1 MRSRKAHRWI
11 PLVLVAGWLWL
22 PGVGAERDWDTPV
35 KKWGKGPVSYLLAEQ
50 EQKGYKKLK
59 SQEEREAFIEEFW
72 ERRNPREMEVPN
84 LFQTRF
90 YARVDSVDQLL
101 KEQGIPAGWKSDL
114 GRVLILLGQADDF
127 QLVAVD
133 AGGGAQASPE
143 TAGPDRGYGSG
154 GGRDAQGGQ
163 ERTVKITMMYEDLT
177 RLGLRA
183 NLELEFVKDGLATR
197 LETRVDLGTDAVRGL
212 DQEVLVQEFPAG
224 QAAPMEEFLN
234 LGSSALDEPETAA
247 ADALVNPVAQT
258 VQRDL
263 LLEVLDGG
271 EVSAEIPFE
280 SSVDVYKA
288 KAGKTYVAIS
298 LAIEPA
304 RYAELGGETD
314 LHPIA
319 ALRDHAD
326 PDNLYLYDSDALFA
340 PSKENATAG
349 EEDLL
354 RFQAGDGMN
363 PGTYTL
369 VTGWVNDAGD
379 ISGLKKEDLEVPDFS
394 AASVQISSITLAE
407 SWEPTDEPEGELKR
421 PFILGN
427 RRVVPMVVPVLPV
440 NGDLALYYQIYNAA
454 PEGGSPD
461 LGIGYHVYR
470 KRGTRFT
477 RQGVDVVSDVK
488 DLVVLYELPLVGWP
502 VGEYKIKVVV
512 TDNHSGAFDEE
523 EVLFQIE

>member
-22 PGVGAERDWDTPV
+22 PGVGAERDWDPPV

-50 EQKGYKKLK
+50 EEKGYKKLK
-59 SQEEREAFIEEFW
+59 SEEEREAFIEEFW

-84 LFQTRF
+84 PFQARF
-90 YARVDSVDQLL
+90 YARVDSVDRLL

-127 QLVAVD
+127 QLAAVD

-143 TAGPDRGYGSG
+143 VAGPDRGFGTG
-154 GGRDAQGGQ
+154 GGPDPQAGQ
-163 ERTVKITMMYEDLT
+163 QRTVKITMLYEDLT

-183 NLELEFVKDGLATR
+183 NLELEFVKDGLTTR

-212 DQEVLVQEFPAG
+212 DREVLAQEFPAG
-224 QAAPMEEFLN
+224 QAVPMEEFLS
-234 LGSSALDEPETAA
+234 LGASMDEPPIAA
-247 ADALVNPVAQT
+247 ADALVDPAAQT
-258 VQRDL
+258 VQRKL
-263 LLEVLDGG
+263 LLEALDGG
-271 EVSAEIPFE
+271 EVTANIPFE

-298 LAIEPA
+298 LAIDPG
-304 RYAELGGETD
+304 RYAELGGETA
-314 LHPIA
+314 LHPVA

-326 PDNLYLYDSDALFA
+326 PDNLFLYDSDALFA
-340 PSKENATAG
+340 PSQENATAG
-349 EEDLL
+349 EGELL

-369 VTGWVNDAGD
+369 VTGWVNGAGD

-502 VGEYKIKVVV
+502 AGEYKIKVVV